1 MSGTGVSLHLI
12 IEREHV
18 IYAKPRS
25 GPVRAEDAEGQ
36 VDLLGCW
43 RDPVRGQCRTPV
55 IPGSNPFLAI
65 N

>member
-18 IYAKPRS
+18 IYVNPRS
-25 GPVRAEDAEGQ
+25 GPVRAEDVEGQ
-36 VDLLGCW
+36 VDLLCW
-43 RDPVRGQCRTPV
+43 RNPVREQCRTPV
-55 IPGSNPFLAI
+55 ILGSNPFLAI